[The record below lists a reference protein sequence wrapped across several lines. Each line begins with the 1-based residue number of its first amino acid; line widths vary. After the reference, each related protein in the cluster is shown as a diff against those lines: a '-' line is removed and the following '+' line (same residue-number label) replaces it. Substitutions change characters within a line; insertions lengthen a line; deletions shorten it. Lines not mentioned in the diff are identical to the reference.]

1 MAEKLYGGIDV
12 GSTTVKLVVMDAD
25 HQMLFSRYERHY
37 ADVKAARERVIKEAV
52 AELGGQTPI
61 AFTITG
67 SGGIGLAKLLQ
78 LKFIQEVIACTKTVE
93 ELIPQTDVA
102 IELGGE
108 DAKITFFGDALEQRM
123 NGSCAGGTGAF
134 IDQMAVL
141 LDTDANGLNQ
151 LARKAEKIYPI
162 ASRCGVFAKTDVQ
175 PLINDG
181 ARKEDI
187 AASIFQAVVNQTISG
202 LAAGHKIS
210 GNVAFLGGP
219 LYFMDQLRQRF
230 IETLHL
236 TDDEVIFPASPQLFV
251 AQGAALYAADQP
263 ELTLNILLD
272 RLENGDASALAPSH
286 SLAPLFENENQL
298 AAFRQRH
305 AQDRVEAGNLADY
318 HGTAFLGIDAGSTTT
333 KIVLMSADHKLLFTE
348 YDNND
353 GDPLAK
359 VKQMLSDLQEKM
371 PADVRIGKACV
382 TGYGEH
388 LIKNALNVDLGEVE
402 TVAHYQA
409 AHYFQPDVD
418 FILDIGGQDMK
429 AMTVKN
435 GALADIKLNEACS
448 SGCGSFLETFATGLK
463 YDIREFAQAA
473 LLARHP
479 ADLGS
484 RCTVFMNSKVK
495 QVQKEGATIGDIS
508 AGLSFS
514 IIKNALF
521 KVIKMRSADELG
533 DHIVCQGGTFYN
545 DAVLRA
551 FEKIAGVNVVRPN
564 IAGLMGAYGAAL
576 IAEKNYRAGDLTSLL
591 SVKEMANLSF
601 DKEYMHCGGCANN
614 CELTLTIFNDGRKF
628 VTGNR
633 CERGEARA
641 LRLHGQHPRNNGK
654 VNLVERK
661 YKELFKYRP
670 LRSKLAKHGTI
681 GLPRVLNMYEDYPLW
696 ATFFKELGFR
706 TILSPKGSK
715 EQYDKGMETIPS
727 DTVCYPAKNVHGHI
741 AALIAN
747 RHVDRIFY
755 PAVVYELQE
764 KKAANNHFNCPIVQ
778 SYPEVIR
785 NNVDE
790 IRNGQVDF
798 RDPFLNLADH
808 QSTAANLYECFK
820 DLGVTKQEVRAALE
834 AGYQELAAF
843 HQKVRNW
850 GEDTL
855 VMLKQKGEHGIVLAG
870 RPYHL
875 DPMINHGISQMIAAA
890 GFHVLTEDSI
900 AHLGDVR
907 GLRVVNQWS
916 YHSRLYAAARIAAK
930 TPELEFVQ
938 LNSFGCGLDAIDTD
952 QVEEIMNQYN
962 RLYTCLK
969 IDEGDNLGAIRI
981 RIRSL
986 KAAIKERTEKQV
998 RPEKLY
1004 DNPTPVKFTKEM
1016 KKQKYTL
1023 LLPMLSPIHQ
1033 HKLVDVALRAS
1044 GYNVVNLPVQ
1054 DRRSVDVGTRFVNN
1068 DACYPAIIS
1077 IGQMVEAL
1085 QSGKY
1090 DLDHTA
1096 VMMSQTGGGCRAT
1109 NYVPLIRKALKDA
1122 GFGQVPVVSISLGN
1136 QGVETTPG
1144 FTFTLPLVKRVSI
1157 AFLYGD
1163 LFERLVY
1170 HTRPYEVEKGQVNA
1184 LYEDWLN
1191 RVRPNVEN
1199 GSFKEF
1205 KRNVAA
1211 IVHDFDTVPQRSV
1224 VKPKVGV
1231 VGEILVKYS
1240 PIANNDIVGTIEAEG
1255 AEAVVPDIVGFMN
1268 YSLYNQVYRHCHLG
1282 AKKSSEIFAE
1292 VLLKLIRQA
1301 EKPMDEAL
1309 RASDRFEGIT
1319 PWEDVVA
1326 GAKPVLSLGNMT
1338 GEGWFLPAEMVELL
1352 RSGVNN
1358 IVCMQPF
1365 GCLPNHIVGKGMLK
1379 ELRRE
1384 YKGAN
1389 LMPIDYDPGASV
1401 VNQLNRIRL
1410 MMATAKKGLAQESVK
1425 QS

>member
-1 MAEKLYGGIDV
+1 
-12 GSTTVKLVVMDAD
+12 
-25 HQMLFSRYERHY
+25 
-37 ADVKAARERVIKEAV
+37 
-52 AELGGQTPI
+52 
-61 AFTITG
+61 
-67 SGGIGLAKLLQ
+67 
-78 LKFIQEVIACTKTVE
+78 
-93 ELIPQTDVA
+93 
-102 IELGGE
+102 
-108 DAKITFFGDALEQRM
+108 
-123 NGSCAGGTGAF
+123 
-134 IDQMAVL
+134 
-141 LDTDANGLNQ
+141 
-151 LARKAEKIYPI
+151 
-162 ASRCGVFAKTDVQ
+162 
-175 PLINDG
+175 
-181 ARKEDI
+181 
-187 AASIFQAVVNQTISG
+187 
-202 LAAGHKIS
+202 
-210 GNVAFLGGP
+210 
-219 LYFMDQLRQRF
+219 
-230 IETLHL
+230 
-236 TDDEVIFPASPQLFV
+236 
-251 AQGAALYAADQP
+251 
-263 ELTLNILLD
+263 
-272 RLENGDASALAPSH
+272 
-286 SLAPLFENENQL
+286 
-298 AAFRQRH
+298 
-305 AQDRVEAGNLADY
+305 
-318 HGTAFLGIDAGSTTT
+318 
-333 KIVLMSADHKLLFTE
+333 
-348 YDNND
+348 
-353 GDPLAK
+353 
-359 VKQMLSDLQEKM
+359 
-371 PADVRIGKACV
+371 
-382 TGYGEH
+382 
-388 LIKNALNVDLGEVE
+388 
-402 TVAHYQA
+402 
-409 AHYFQPDVD
+409 
-418 FILDIGGQDMK
+418 
-429 AMTVKN
+429 
-435 GALADIKLNEACS
+435 
-448 SGCGSFLETFATGLK
+448 
-463 YDIREFAQAA
+463 
-473 LLARHP
+473 
-479 ADLGS
+479 
-484 RCTVFMNSKVK
+484 
-495 QVQKEGATIGDIS
+495 
-508 AGLSFS
+508 
-514 IIKNALF
+514 
-521 KVIKMRSADELG
+521 MRSADELG

-576 IAEKNYRAGDLTSLL
+576 IAEKNYQAGDRTSLL

-641 LRLHGQHPRNNGK
+641 LHLHGQHPRNNGK

-670 LRSKLAKHGTI
+670 LRGK
-681 GLPRVLNMYEDYPLW
+681 
-696 ATFFKELGFR
+696 
-706 TILSPKGSK
+706 
-715 EQYDKGMETIPS
+715 
-727 DTVCYPAKNVHGHI
+727 PAKNVHGHI

-747 RHVDRIFY
+747 RHVDWIFY

-798 RDPFLNLADH
+798 RDHFLNLADH

-820 DLGVTKQEVRAALE
+820 DLGVTKQEVWTALE

-969 IDEGDNLGAIRI
+969 IDEGDNLGSIRI
-981 RIRSL
+981 RIRFL

-1004 DNPTPVKFTKEM
+1004 DNPAPVKFTKEM
-1016 KKQKYTL
+1016 KRQKYTL

-1044 GYNVVNLPVQ
+1044 GYNVVNLPIQ

-1211 IVHDFDTVPQRSV
+1211 IVHDFDTVP
-1224 VKPKVGV
+1224 
-1231 VGEILVKYS
+1231 
-1240 PIANNDIVGTIEAEG
+1240 
-1255 AEAVVPDIVGFMN
+1255 
-1268 YSLYNQVYRHCHLG
+1268 
-1282 AKKSSEIFAE
+1282 
-1292 VLLKLIRQA
+1292 
-1301 EKPMDEAL
+1301 
-1309 RASDRFEGIT
+1309 
-1319 PWEDVVA
+1319 
-1326 GAKPVLSLGNMT
+1326 
-1338 GEGWFLPAEMVELL
+1338 
-1352 RSGVNN
+1352 
-1358 IVCMQPF
+1358 
-1365 GCLPNHIVGKGMLK
+1365 
-1379 ELRRE
+1379 
-1384 YKGAN
+1384 
-1389 LMPIDYDPGASV
+1389 
-1401 VNQLNRIRL
+1401 
-1410 MMATAKKGLAQESVK
+1410 
-1425 QS
+1425 

>member
-1 MAEKLYGGIDV
+1 
-12 GSTTVKLVVMDAD
+12 
-25 HQMLFSRYERHY
+25 
-37 ADVKAARERVIKEAV
+37 
-52 AELGGQTPI
+52 
-61 AFTITG
+61 
-67 SGGIGLAKLLQ
+67 
-78 LKFIQEVIACTKTVE
+78 
-93 ELIPQTDVA
+93 
-102 IELGGE
+102 
-108 DAKITFFGDALEQRM
+108 
-123 NGSCAGGTGAF
+123 
-134 IDQMAVL
+134 
-141 LDTDANGLNQ
+141 
-151 LARKAEKIYPI
+151 
-162 ASRCGVFAKTDVQ
+162 
-175 PLINDG
+175 
-181 ARKEDI
+181 
-187 AASIFQAVVNQTISG
+187 
-202 LAAGHKIS
+202 
-210 GNVAFLGGP
+210 
-219 LYFMDQLRQRF
+219 
-230 IETLHL
+230 
-236 TDDEVIFPASPQLFV
+236 
-251 AQGAALYAADQP
+251 
-263 ELTLNILLD
+263 
-272 RLENGDASALAPSH
+272 
-286 SLAPLFENENQL
+286 
-298 AAFRQRH
+298 
-305 AQDRVEAGNLADY
+305 
-318 HGTAFLGIDAGSTTT
+318 
-333 KIVLMSADHKLLFTE
+333 
-348 YDNND
+348 
-353 GDPLAK
+353 
-359 VKQMLSDLQEKM
+359 
-371 PADVRIGKACV
+371 
-382 TGYGEH
+382 
-388 LIKNALNVDLGEVE
+388 
-402 TVAHYQA
+402 
-409 AHYFQPDVD
+409 
-418 FILDIGGQDMK
+418 
-429 AMTVKN
+429 
-435 GALADIKLNEACS
+435 
-448 SGCGSFLETFATGLK
+448 
-463 YDIREFAQAA
+463 
-473 LLARHP
+473 
-479 ADLGS
+479 
-484 RCTVFMNSKVK
+484 MNSKVK

-521 KVIKMRSADELG
+521 KVIKMRSAEELG
-533 DHIVCQGGTFYN
+533 SHIVCQGGTFYN
-545 DAVLRA
+545 DAVLRV
-551 FEKIAGVNVVRPN
+551 FEKIAGVDVIRPN

-576 IAEKNYRAGDLTSLL
+576 IAEKNYQAGDQTSLL
-591 SVKEMANLSF
+591 SVAEMAKLTF
-601 DKEYMHCGGCANN
+601 EKEYMHCGGCANN

-633 CERGEARA
+633 CERGEDRA
-641 LRLHGQHPRNNGK
+641 LRLHGQRPRNNGR

-661 YKELFKYRP
+661 YKELFKYRS
-670 LRSKLAKHGTI
+670 LRRKEAKYGTV

-706 TILSPKGSK
+706 VILSPRGSK
-715 EQYDKGMETIPS
+715 DQYEKGMETIPS

-741 AALIAN
+741 QALIAN
-747 RHVDRIFY
+747 KHVDRIFY

-790 IRNGQVDF
+790 IRSGQVDY

-808 QSTAANLYECFK
+808 KSTATNLYECFK
-820 DLGVTKQEVRAALE
+820 DLGVTKAEVKRALA
-834 AGYQELAAF
+834 AGYQELDRF
-843 HQKVRNW
+843 HQMVHNW

-855 VMLKQKGEHGIVLAG
+855 TMLKQKGEHGVVLAG

-875 DPMINHGISQMIAAA
+875 DPMINHGISQMITAA

-900 AHLGDVR
+900 AHLGDVQ

-952 QVEEIMNQYN
+952 QVEEIMSQYN

-986 KAAIKERTEKQV
+986 KAAIKERTEKQLH
-998 RPEKLY
+998 PEKLY

-1016 KKQKYTL
+1016 KQEHYTL

-1033 HKLVDVALRAS
+1033 HNLVDVALKAS
-1044 GYNVVNLPVQ
+1044 GYNVVNLPIK

-1077 IGQMVEAL
+1077 IGQMIEAL

-1109 NYVPLIRKALKDA
+1109 NYIPLIRKALKDA

-1144 FTFTLPLVKRVSI
+1144 FTFTLPLVKRASL

-1170 HTRPYEVEKGQVNA
+1170 HTRPYEVKKGSTNA
-1184 LYEDWLN
+1184 LYEDWLK

-1205 KRNVAA
+1205 KKNVKA
-1211 IVHDFDTVPQRSV
+1211 IVHDFDTLPVRKV

-1240 PIANNDIVGTIEAEG
+1240 PIANNDIVGTLEKEG

-1268 YSLYNQVYRHCHLG
+1268 YSLYNQVYRHRHLG
-1282 AKKSSEIFAE
+1282 AKAGAEVFAE
-1292 VLLKLIRQA
+1292 VLLRLIKQA
-1301 EKPMDEAL
+1301 QKPMDEAL
-1309 RASDRFEGIT
+1309 RASTHFEGIT
-1319 PWEDVVA
+1319 PWEEVVA

-1338 GEGWFLPAEMVELL
+1338 GEGWFLPGEMVELL

-1379 ELRRE
+1379 ELRRQ

-1410 MMATAKKGLAQESVK
+1410 MMATAKKRVAEEQGSARPATIAATAAL
-1425 QS
+1425 